1 MITKTIRRKI
11 ISETKQVAVL
21 VNSAAQNDLWCEL
34 CGEGSAMISPL
45 LAAKLSRT
53 STREVYRL
61 IETGKVH
68 FIEMPD
74 RQIFVCS
81 ASFFHRV

>member
-1 MITKTIRRKI
+1 MITKKIRRKI
-11 ISETKQVAVL
+11 ISETKQFAVL
-21 VNSAAQNDLWCEL
+21 IGPAAASDILCKL
-34 CGEGSAMISPL
+34 CGEKSAMISPL

-74 RQIFVCS
+74 SQVFVCS
-81 ASFFHRV
+81 VSFFHRV